1 MRFVRAVHPAAI
13 FGAAIEHAVRGAGYA
28 RDRIGTIRA
37 SFETRDHSVW
47 PLAAAVLRPSEL
59 IDSAATGE
67 LRCRTDEA
75 SSPSRAIDC
84 TVLIHRQLT
93 ARPITAGASTRKAMD
108 DLELRRVSR
117 RWNEK

>member
-1 MRFVRAVHPAAI
+1 AMRLVRAVHPAAI

-47 PLAAAVLRPSEL
+47 PLAAARLRPGEL
-59 IDSAATGE
+59 IDSAATGI

-75 SSPSRAIDC
+75 SSPSRAIEC

-93 ARPITAGASTRKAMD
+93 VCPVTGGGSSCEAVDHLK
-108 DLELRRVSR
+108 SR
-117 RWNEK
+117 SESRNWH